1 MLQRIQTVYL
11 LLAIALI
18 ALSMTLPLA
27 FYSNIIQGQQF
38 NYTVLGFLQPQD
50 DFAKGFNSLPLFIF
64 AAISILLSLVT
75 VFSFKKRKFQLS
87 LSTFNIVAVLF
98 YIGILAYYFSNVIT
112 AGNAGNNVSVSLKY
126 PLTFPAIALIFIL
139 LAMRSIKKDENLVKS
154 LDRLR

>member
-18 ALSMTLPLA
+18 ALSAILPLA

-38 NYTVLGFLQPQD
+38 NYTVLGFLQPQN

-75 VFSFKKRKFQLS
+75 IFSFKKRKFQLS

-112 AGNAGNNVSVSLKY
+112 NNAGSNVNISLKY

-139 LAMRSIKKDENLVKS
+139 LAMRAIKKDENLVKS